1 MTDFIS
7 STVLFITGVYTIYF
21 SLSKFLIYVELKRNG
36 QKTVGK
42 IMDIKNPEVS
52 ILSDISFVPI
62 VSFSTEQNRYSGIPK
77 NAIRSNPTFYKKEQI
92 YDIYYQ
98 IEDPN
103 IFVIDK
109 KSESI
114 GLLFLFTFG
123 IALCY
128 ESLKIMAIINN

>member
-7 STVLFITGVYTIYF
+7 TSVLFITGVYTIY
-21 SLSKFLIYVELKRNG
+21 SALSKFLLYVELKKNG
-36 QKTVGK
+36 QKTIGK
-42 IMDIKNPEVS
+42 IIDIKNPEVS

-62 VSFSTEQNRYSGIPK
+62 ISFSLGQNKYSGIPK
-77 NAIRSNPTFYKKEQI
+77 NAISSNPTFYKKEQI

-98 IEDPN
+98 IENPN

-109 KSESI
+109 NSEGI

-128 ESLKIMAIINN
+128 ESIKIMLTINN